1 VASNNLQIGYGNSA
15 PADPAVSVYN
25 VGSSSFQ
32 PTFSPMTAPPA
43 HTTLPPDPSH
53 PITNPRGSSQTRT
66 NGSPSGQSSTGRSGQ
81 ASSTSS
87 KTGKPSSTGT
97 GGGKGG
103 PGNNENPFGGSGTNK
118 IAIAL
123 GTVFGV
129 VGFATGVAFVLWYL
143 RRRHVRSG
151 HAFDPLGDDEE
162 DSPHSIPAVRLGGM
176 RETSPRILAVPLGLL
191 SMIGLG
197 PSRRHSDRSRRDILA
212 DEDRSFQWIGV
223 SREGSGGR
231 SSLGSRSARSS
242 IRGLSNAITE
252 RFVSI
257 RNLTRGA
264 GSASR
269 SREPSTN
276 WEKMRGDPFSPE
288 VALMAERLTRDQ
300 LPERSRDGFALSGP
314 TQPYTDPFADGDTS
328 WDASHL
334 YDSEPAAEPSHASEK
349 REHPSTETKPLT
361 IRTALPPSADF
372 VPLSPL
378 VEQASQNS
386 LENSSSSHHT
396 NSDQY
401 AGSGSSQGAVHSP
414 RPSSILDPN
423 PPQSQPIRRS
433 NSWWARFAKAPLL
446 ERRGTESSS
455 RNNGFIDI
463 RDPNPPPRL
472 LAIEES
478 THSRGLSDATAE
490 ARPRRN
496 PSVGTNRSRAGTP
509 TRRPAFYHETIHG
522 RSATSLQTAN
532 TEMLERVGG
541 TMDIV
546 QRDGTL
552 DSHHTSLTGLDDEFG
567 VGGGGS
573 GSGSGPHLR
582 ALLVRG
588 EPSYHSTR
596 TASSSVSASV
606 ESPMIQSPL
615 RSAAGSPTDPFT
627 HPPLSS
633 SPPSEEVAAGLV
645 AEHAGGPP
653 RSPGVAERV
662 RIFERRMSRESAP
675 PPPSTNTRQRE
686 ERLTPPPAAL
696 AAARPAVRYGLVPR
710 PSLFVANPD
719 RGGGSRGGS
728 DGR

>member
-1 VASNNLQIGYGNSA
+1 VVFNNLQIGYGNSA
-15 PADPAVSVYN
+15 PADPAVQVYN

-53 PITNPRGSSQTRT
+53 PITNPPGSSQTYT
-66 NGSPSGQSSTGRSGQ
+66 NGSPSGRSSSGRSGQ
-81 ASSTSS
+81 GSSTSP
-87 KTGKPSSTGT
+87 KTGTPSSTGT
-97 GGGKGG
+97 GGGKDG
-103 PGNNENPFGGSGTNK
+103 PGNNGNPFGGSGTNK
-118 IAIAL
+118 TAIAI

-129 VGFATGVAFVLWYL
+129 LGFATGVAFVLWYL
-143 RRRHVRSG
+143 RRRHTRSG

-162 DSPHSIPAVRLGGM
+162 ESPHSITAVRLGGT
-176 RETSPRILAVPLGLL
+176 RETGPRILAVPLGLL
-191 SMIGLG
+191 GMIGLG
-197 PSRRHSDRSRRDILA
+197 PSRRHSNRSRRDILA

-231 SSLGSRSARSS
+231 SSFGSRSARSS
-242 IRGLSNAITE
+242 IRGLSNAITGGLA
-252 RFVSI
+252 SI

-264 GSASR
+264 SSAPR
-269 SREPSTN
+269 SREASTN
-276 WEKMRGDPFSPE
+276 WEKMGGDPFSPE

-300 LPERSRDGFALSGP
+300 LPERSRDGSGP
-314 TQPYTDPFADGDTS
+314 TQPYTDPFADRDTS
-328 WDASHL
+328 WDPLHL
-334 YDSEPAAEPSHASEK
+334 YDSEPEAEPSHASEK

-386 LENSSSSHHT
+386 LSNSSSSHHT
-396 NSDQY
+396 KSDQY

-433 NSWWARFAKAPLL
+433 DSWWSRFAKAPLL
-446 ERRGTESSS
+446 ERRGTESST
-455 RNNGFIDI
+455 RNGGFIDI

-472 LAIEES
+472 LSIEES
-478 THSRGLSDATAE
+478 AHSRGPSYGTAE

-496 PSVGTNRSRAGTP
+496 LSVGANRTRARTP
-509 TRRPAFYHETIHG
+509 TRRPSFYHETIHG
-522 RSATSLQTAN
+522 RSASSLQTAN
-532 TEMLERVGG
+532 TEILERVGG

-552 DSHHTSLTGLDDEFG
+552 DSQYTSLAGLEDEFG
-567 VGGGGS
+567 VGSGGS
-573 GSGSGPHLR
+573 GSGSGSPSR

-596 TASSSVSASV
+596 TASSSVSASI
-606 ESPMIQSPL
+606 ETSTIQSPL
-615 RSAAGSPTDPFT
+615 RSAAGSPTDGFT
-627 HPPLSS
+627 HRPISS
-633 SPPSEEVAAGLV
+633 LPPSEEVAAGLV

-662 RIFERRMSRESAP
+662 RAFERRMSRESAP
-675 PPPSTNTRQRE
+675 PPSPTNTRRTE

-696 AAARPAVRYGLVPR
+696 TAARPAVRYGLVPR

-728 DGR
+728 DGG

>member
-1 VASNNLQIGYGNSA
+1 
-15 PADPAVSVYN
+15 
-25 VGSSSFQ
+25 
-32 PTFSPMTAPPA
+32 
-43 HTTLPPDPSH
+43 
-53 PITNPRGSSQTRT
+53 
-66 NGSPSGQSSTGRSGQ
+66 
-81 ASSTSS
+81 
-87 KTGKPSSTGT
+87 
-97 GGGKGG
+97 
-103 PGNNENPFGGSGTNK
+103 
-118 IAIAL
+118 
-123 GTVFGV
+123 
-129 VGFATGVAFVLWYL
+129 
-143 RRRHVRSG
+143 
-151 HAFDPLGDDEE
+151 
-162 DSPHSIPAVRLGGM
+162 
-176 RETSPRILAVPLGLL
+176 
-191 SMIGLG
+191 
-197 PSRRHSDRSRRDILA
+197 
-212 DEDRSFQWIGV
+212 
-223 SREGSGGR
+223 
-231 SSLGSRSARSS
+231 
-242 IRGLSNAITE
+242 
-252 RFVSI
+252 
-257 RNLTRGA
+257 
-264 GSASR
+264 
-269 SREPSTN
+269 
-276 WEKMRGDPFSPE
+276 
-288 VALMAERLTRDQ
+288 MAEGLTRDQ

-334 YDSEPAAEPSHASEK
+334 YDSEQAAEPSHASEK

-386 LENSSSSHHT
+386 LSNSSSSHHT

-401 AGSGSSQGAVHSP
+401 AGSGSSQGVNSP

-446 ERRGTESSS
+446 ERRGTDSSS
-455 RNNGFIDI
+455 RNGGFIDI

-472 LAIEES
+472 LVIEES
-478 THSRGLSDATAE
+478 THSRGLSDGTAE
-490 ARPRRN
+490 AGPRRN

-588 EPSYHSTR
+588 EPSHHSTR
-596 TASSSVSASV
+596 TASSSVSAYV

-615 RSAAGSPTDPFT
+615 RSAAGSPTDQFT

-633 SPPSEEVAAGLV
+633 PPPSEEVAAGLV
-645 AEHAGGPP
+645 AEHAGSPP

-675 PPPSTNTRQRE
+675 PPTPTNTRQRE

>member
-1 VASNNLQIGYGNSA
+1 
-15 PADPAVSVYN
+15 
-25 VGSSSFQ
+25 
-32 PTFSPMTAPPA
+32 MTAPPA
-43 HTTLPPDPSH
+43 YTTLPPDPSH
-53 PITNPRGSSQTRT
+53 PITNPPGSSQTHT
-66 NGSPSGQSSTGRSGQ
+66 NGSPSGQSSPGRSGQ
-81 ASSTSS
+81 GGSTSS

-103 PGNNENPFGGSGTNK
+103 PGENGNPIGGSGTNK
-118 IAIAL
+118 AAIVL

-129 VGFATGVAFVLWYL
+129 LGFATGVAFVLWYL
-143 RRRHVRSG
+143 RRRHARSG

-162 DSPHSIPAVRLGGM
+162 ESPHSITAVHLGGT

-191 SMIGLG
+191 GAIGLG
-197 PSRRHSDRSRRDILA
+197 PSGRHANRSRRDIFA
-212 DEDRSFQWIGV
+212 DEDRSFQWISV

-231 SSLGSRSARSS
+231 SSFGSRSARSS

-252 RFVSI
+252 RFASI

-264 GSASR
+264 GSAPR

-276 WEKMRGDPFSPE
+276 WEKMGGDPFSPE
-288 VALMAERLTRDQ
+288 VALMAEGLARDQ

-314 TQPYTDPFADGDTS
+314 TPPYTDPFADGDTS
-328 WDASHL
+328 WDAMNL
-334 YDSEPAAEPSHASEK
+334 YDSEPGPSHASEK
-349 REHPSTETKPLT
+349 REHPLAETKPLT

-401 AGSGSSQGAVHSP
+401 AGSGSSHGAVHSP

-423 PPQSQPIRRS
+423 PPQSQPIRRT

-446 ERRGTESSS
+446 ERRESSS
-455 RNNGFIDI
+455 RNGGFIDI

-472 LAIEES
+472 LTIDES
-478 THSRGLSDATAE
+478 THSRGPSDGTAE
-490 ARPRRN
+490 ARSRRN
-496 PSVGTNRSRAGTP
+496 PSVGANRARAGTP
-509 TRRPAFYHETIHG
+509 TRRPSLYHETIHG
-522 RSATSLQTAN
+522 RSASSLQTAN
-532 TEMLERVGG
+532 TEILERVGG

-552 DSHHTSLTGLDDEFG
+552 DSRHTSLTGLDDEFG

-573 GSGSGPHLR
+573 GSGSGPLLR

-596 TASSSVSASV
+596 TASSSVSASI
-606 ESPMIQSPL
+606 ESPVIQSPF
-615 RSAAGSPTDPFT
+615 RSAGGSPTDGFT

-633 SPPSEEVAAGLV
+633 SLPSEEVAAGLV
-645 AEHAGGPP
+645 AEHAGSPP

-662 RIFERRMSRESAP
+662 RIFERRMSRESALP
-675 PPPSTNTRQRE
+675 PPATNTRRRE

-696 AAARPAVRYGLVPR
+696 AAARPAVQYGLVPR
-710 PSLFVANPD
+710 ASLFVANPD

-728 DGR
+728 DGG